1 MRVVLD
7 TNVLIAA
14 FATRGLC
21 EDVLR
26 TVLAEHELVTSK
38 FILNELERVL
48 GDKLKIPT
56 SKVREISTFIRQS
69 AHIFEPQ
76 DPSSWPTNELDD
88 QWIVATAIDGDAQ
101 IIVSGDRDLQN
112 PPADLPIEVLAPRE
126 FWERLR

>member
-1 MRVVLD
+1 VRVVLD

-26 TVLAEHELVTSK
+26 TVLAEHELVASR

-48 GDKLKIPT
+48 RDKLRMPE
-56 SKVREISTFIRQS
+56 SRVRQVSTFIRQS
-69 AHIFEPQ
+69 AHIADPQ
-76 DPSSWPTNELDD
+76 DPPSWPTNDVDD
-88 QWIVATAIDGDAQ
+88 QWVVATAIDGDAR
-101 IIVSGDRDLQN
+101 ILVSGDRDLHG
-112 PPADLPIEVLAPRE
+112 PPGDIPLEVLTPRE

>member
-26 TVLAEHELVTSK
+26 TILAEHELVASK

-48 GDKLKIPT
+48 RDKLKIPE
-56 SKVREISTFIRQS
+56 SRVREISTFIRQS
-69 AHIFEPQ
+69 ADIVESQHP
-76 DPSSWPTNELDD
+76 PSWPPSDADD
-88 QWIVATAIDGDAQ
+88 RWVVATAIDGDAR
-101 IIVSGDRDLQN
+101 ILVTGDRDLQN
-112 PPADLPIEVLAPRE
+112 PPGDLPLEVLTPRE